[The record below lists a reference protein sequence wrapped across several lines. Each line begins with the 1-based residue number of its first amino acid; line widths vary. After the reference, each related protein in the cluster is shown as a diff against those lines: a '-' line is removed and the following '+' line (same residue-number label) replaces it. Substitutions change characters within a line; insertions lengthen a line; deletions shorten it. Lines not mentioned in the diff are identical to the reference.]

1 MEFEHEKRRW
11 KSTELYNR
19 GGVVGN
25 YGASGQVFRV
35 SHDGGMDRATWSAR
49 VCGDYNCAG
58 EEEAS

>member
-1 MEFEHEKRRW
+1 
-11 KSTELYNR
+11 
-19 GGVVGN
+19 VVGN

-35 SHDGGMDRATWSAR
+35 SHDGAMDRATWSAR